1 MPAPLYT
8 ILRGLFLIAVLT
20 AIGFA
25 VQKGGLGGIFNQEW
39 IDAHVRGPDRT
50 GELIYLAGAAVFVA
64 MGLPRQLVSFLGGYA
79 FGLNLGVCLALAA
92 TTIGCSISFFFAR
105 FIGRKIV
112 SKRFPD
118 RIRKVDSFLRDNT
131 FAMTLLIRLLP
142 LGSNLVTN
150 LVAGVSSVRA
160 TAFITGS
167 MVGYVPQT
175 IIFALLGSGISL
187 EPELRITLSAVLFV
201 LSGALGYYLYRRYK
215 QDRKLN
221 GGLV

>member
-1 MPAPLYT
+1 
-8 ILRGLFLIAVLT
+8 
-20 AIGFA
+20 
-25 VQKGGLGGIFNQEW
+25 
-39 IDAHVRGPDRT
+39 
-50 GELIYLAGAAVFVA
+50 
-64 MGLPRQLVSFLGGYA
+64 
-79 FGLNLGVCLALAA
+79 
-92 TTIGCSISFFFAR
+92 
-105 FIGRKIV
+105 
-112 SKRFPD
+112 
-118 RIRKVDSFLRDNT
+118 
-131 FAMTLLIRLLP
+131 MTLLIRLLP